1 MSKVIHKIIEAKYK
15 FVRSV
20 DFEESDI
27 NDEVL
32 FIDDT
37 YVEISYKNFIKR
49 YNSIQKEL
57 ENIVENNEMDS
68 ISKERIG
75 KLLKEQD
82 ELIVKKMFIISN
94 NEKYLE
100 FAIKILGTIKENINY
115 KIGLEAVKKY
125 KEGYFN
131 EAEILFQKYYSYL
144 NKLPNHYLINKTY
157 SKLLIKSNDNNIAM
171 ELIRKAIEVK
181 PDDLELHKMI
191 NEIYKV
197 MNMLKEAEIEE
208 KIIKVLGGK

>member
-82 ELIVKKMFIISN
+82 ELIVKKIFIISN

-197 MNMLKEAEIEE
+197 INMLKEVEIEE

>member
-197 MNMLKEAEIEE
+197 MNMLKEVEIEE

>member
-82 ELIVKKMFIISN
+82 ELIVKKIFITSN

>member
-181 PDDLELHKMI
+181 PDDFT
-191 NEIYKV
+191 NC
-197 MNMLKEAEIEE
+197 
-208 KIIKVLGGK
+208 IK

>member
-1 MSKVIHKIIEAKYK
+1 MSKVIHKIIEAEYK

-82 ELIVKKMFIISN
+82 ELIVKK
-94 NEKYLE
+94 YL
-100 FAIKILGTIKENINY
+100 L
-115 KIGLEAVKKY
+115 
-125 KEGYFN
+125 
-131 EAEILFQKYYSYL
+131 
-144 NKLPNHYLINKTY
+144 
-157 SKLLIKSNDNNIAM
+157 
-171 ELIRKAIEVK
+171 
-181 PDDLELHKMI
+181 
-191 NEIYKV
+191 
-197 MNMLKEAEIEE
+197 
-208 KIIKVLGGK
+208 

>member
-82 ELIVKKMFIISN
+82 ELIVKKIFIISN

>member
-1 MSKVIHKIIEAKYK
+1 MSKVMHKIIEAKYK

-37 YVEISYKNFIKR
+37 YIEIRYKNFIKK

-57 ENIVENNEMDS
+57 ENIVKSNEMDS

-82 ELIVKKMFIISN
+82 ELTIKNMFIISN
-94 NEKYLE
+94 DEKYLD
-100 FAIKILGTIKENINY
+100 FSIKMVENIGSNINY
-115 KIGLEAVKKY
+115 IIGLKAIKKY
-125 KEGYFN
+125 NEGCLN
-131 EAEILFQKYYSYL
+131 EAEELFQKYYSSL
-144 NKLPNHYLINKTY
+144 STLPNHYLINKTY
-157 SKLLIKSNDNNIAM
+157 SKLLIKSGAYDIAI
-171 ELIRKAIEVK
+171 ELIRKAIETK
-181 PDDLELHKMI
+181 PDDLSLHKTI
-191 NEIYKV
+191 RDIYKKNN
-197 MNMLKEAEIEE
+197 MNKEFEIES
-208 KIIKVLGGK
+208 KIIKILGAN